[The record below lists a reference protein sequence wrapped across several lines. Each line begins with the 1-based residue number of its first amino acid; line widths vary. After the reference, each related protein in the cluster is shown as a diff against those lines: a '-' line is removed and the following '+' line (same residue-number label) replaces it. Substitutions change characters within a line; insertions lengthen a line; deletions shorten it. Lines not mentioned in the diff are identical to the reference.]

1 MKSETPAGILV
12 FGGSGF
18 IGTHMV
24 RKLFSEGRL
33 VISVDIR
40 PPRERLDGVIYKTA
54 DVRDLSSFDPAMPV
68 ERIYN
73 FAAIHTTPGHPDHE
87 YYETNIAG
95 ATQITALARRFS
107 IQYIIFTSS
116 ISVYGPGED
125 TKSEESPVAPQSPY
139 GWSKWLAEGI
149 HRTWLEENA
158 ERRLVIVRPAVIF
171 GPGERGNSTRL
182 AKLMRSGF
190 FVYPGRKDTIKGC
203 FYVNDLISAIAFA
216 ESQHKR
222 YILFNGCY
230 PDRYTLEQIIETLK
244 AGHFQKAKT
253 FTVPAFVVLSAAR
266 VFSLTSVLGLGIH
279 PDRVLKL
286 MRSTDVVPGWLES
299 EGHAIRGRLPSAL
312 ARWRQATDGRF
323 D

>member
-1 MKSETPAGILV
+1 MGDMIASGILV

-18 IGTHMV
+18 IGTHMT
-24 RKLFSEGRL
+24 RKLASEGHS

-40 PPRERLDGVIYKTA
+40 PPREKLDNVRYVTA
-54 DVRDLSSFDPAMPV
+54 DVRDLSSFDPGMSV

-73 FAAIHTTPGHPDHE
+73 FAAIHTTPGHPNHE

-95 ATQITALARRFS
+95 ATQITALARKLGVTN
-107 IQYIIFTSS
+107 IVFTSS

-125 TKSEESPVAPQSPY
+125 TKSETTPVAPQSPY

-149 HRTWLEENA
+149 HRTWLEEDA
-158 ERRLVIVRPAVIF
+158 QRRLVIVRPAVIF
-171 GPGERGNSTRL
+171 GPGERGNFTRL

-190 FVYPGRKDTIKGC
+190 FVYPGRRDTIKGC
-203 FYVNDLISAIAFA
+203 FYVDDLIDAIAFA
-216 ESQHKR
+216 ESQSAR

-230 PDRYTLEQIIETLK
+230 PDRYTLEQIIEALRT
-244 AGHFQKAKT
+244 GHFHKAKT
-253 FTVPAFVVLSAAR
+253 FTVPAFIVLGAAR
-266 VFSLTSVLGLGIH
+266 IFGLTSVLGLGIH

-286 MRSTDVVPGWLES
+286 MRSTDVVPGWLEAQ
-299 EGHAIRGRLPSAL
+299 GQGTRGKLPSAF
-312 ARWRQATDGRF
+312 ARWQTATGGRF